1 MTLGQTLHLGAP
13 IVIEAYA
20 DRSPYGALFEDD
32 GKVAYFY
39 ALDTRL
45 GAQSVLD
52 AVYVYNVTDVLNHPQ
67 PSLDVYEPCD
77 VELVWSGDQQRVALL
92 LNGRAH
98 AAFDFEH
105 KRGYC
110 LCNFPSSSSWSSS
123 GHAWDDEAVDFL
135 ARAGES
141 PQPSVTAG
149 RYGVTT
155 GRPSLS

>member
-1 MTLGQTLHLGAP
+1 MGQTLHLGAP

-67 PSLDVYEPCD
+67 PSYRTGEFVAHLATKKIRVSGK
-77 VELVWSGDQQRVALL
+77 LVR
-92 LNGRAH
+92 RFCAH
-98 AAFDFEH
+98 H
-105 KRGYC
+105 GI
-110 LCNFPSSSSWSSS
+110 
-123 GHAWDDEAVDFL
+123 
-135 ARAGES
+135 ARDMR
-141 PQPSVTAG
+141 P
-149 RYGVTT
+149 
-155 GRPSLS
+155 GRPRVRA